1 MTGGKESRLS
11 RLLDA
16 DRIRNLATGPSAQT
30 LATSVAGQAL
40 TLISGVIAARAL
52 GVEGRGIFAYLWII
66 PVTVVLLGGIGVPQ
80 ATTFYVARDE
90 TNAAGVVRISVK
102 ITLALAAFLSLA
114 YGIGLFL
121 IGGDDTRFTHVEA
134 LLSVAL
140 VPVFLAS
147 NLGIAALLGMKRY
160 GTFNLARVAPPFFY
174 ALSTSILLATGHV
187 SLLTILSAS
196 VLSFGI
202 SGIVTWILV
211 RHDLPST
218 RGGTETTP
226 REIVSFGL
234 RGVVGS
240 VSPVDDVRID
250 QLLVGALMNARALG
264 LYVAAVAFCNL
275 PRFIAY
281 AIGSVSFP
289 RIASAAS
296 REEAWALARKAL
308 RIFTLLASATVLTLF
323 VLLPFLLPLMF
334 GDDFK
339 EAVGLG
345 QILLIAAFFLALH
358 RILTEI
364 ARGLGH
370 PGYGSITEV
379 VNVAVFALGVL
390 ILATP
395 ATTTAIAESVVA
407 GGLASSA
414 LLLCLLFRLRSKQRE
429 IQ

>member
-1 MTGGKESRLS
+1 MGQ
-11 RLLDA
+11 
-16 DRIRNLATGPSAQT
+16 IRNLATGPSAQT
-30 LATSVAGQAL
+30 LATSIAGQAL

-52 GVEGRGIFAYLWII
+52 GVEGRGLFAYLWLI
-66 PVTVVLLGGIGVPQ
+66 PVTLVLLGGIGVPQ
-80 ATTFYVARDE
+80 ATTFYVARE
-90 TNAAGVVRISVK
+90 EGNAAGVVRISVR
-102 ITLALAAFLSLA
+102 ISLVLAALLTTA
-114 YGIGLFL
+114 YAVGLFL
-121 IGGDDTRFTHVEA
+121 IGGDDPRITTVEA
-134 LLSVAL
+134 ILSVLL

-160 GTFNLARVAPPFFY
+160 GTFNIARVAPPFFY
-174 ALSTSILLATGHV
+174 ALGATILFLLGHV

-196 VLSFGI
+196 VLSFGT
-202 SGIVTWILV
+202 SAIVIWILV
-211 RHDLPST
+211 RRDLPSS
-218 RGGTETTP
+218 GGETAATP
-226 REIVSFGL
+226 REIIGFGL

-289 RIASAAS
+289 RIASAGS
-296 REEAWALARKAL
+296 RAEAWALARKAL
-308 RIFTLLASATVLTLF
+308 RIFLALATVTVVSLF
-323 VLLPFLLPLMF
+323 LLLPYLLPLLF
-334 GDDFK
+334 GNDFK

-358 RILTEI
+358 RLLTEL

-370 PGYGSITEV
+370 PGYGSITEI
-379 VNVAVFALGVL
+379 VNVAVFALAVL

-395 ATTTAIAESVVA
+395 ATTNGIAESVVA
-407 GGLASSA
+407 GGIASSS
-414 LLLCLLFRLRSKQRE
+414 LLLFLLFRLRLKQRDL
-429 IQ
+429 